1 MLRDPDQR
9 RHIIDKLH
17 GVPATAI
24 WLKVDGFG
32 SDSTPTGVRSYIEAT
47 ADFRKLGLPIV
58 ADHVGGLV
66 GLSLLAFGGTGG
78 LAHGV
83 TQGERFDSRS
93 WRRPRTGSGFGPHHR
108 VYLPQIDM
116 LLKPADARLLLEAS
130 PRAKALFGCRDTNC
144 CPRGMLDMLEN
155 PAKHFLYQRIREVSA
170 LSQIPEQIRAQHF
183 LDQRLRPATDL
194 ALSAANIKWH
204 NKAMAKRTR
213 EQRKRLDAL
222 RVALGD
228 YVNKH
233 QKPSQAYLPKTR
245 ALRESRS

>member
-1 MLRDPDQR
+1 
-9 RHIIDKLH
+9 
-17 GVPATAI
+17 
-24 WLKVDGFG
+24 
-32 SDSTPTGVRSYIEAT
+32 
-47 ADFRKLGLPIV
+47 
-58 ADHVGGLV
+58 
-66 GLSLLAFGGTGG
+66 
-78 LAHGV
+78 
-83 TQGERFDSRS
+83 
-93 WRRPRTGSGFGPHHR
+93 
-108 VYLPQIDM
+108 M